1 MRFELRQ
8 GNAGWSVAQVGW
20 VLISGDNCDVMNESE
35 IAQARQPRRRGRASY
50 RQDLKAIDRAV
61 GGRVRQRRIMMGL
74 SQTALADSVG
84 LTFQQVQKY
93 ESGANRISASRLYEF
108 GDVLSVPISYFF
120 DDMEE
125 PEAGSPQ
132 GIAIGLAEG
141 ADQFNHD
148 PMAKR
153 ETLELVRSYYK
164 ITDAKVRK
172 RVFELVKALGKS
184 GRDD

>member
-120 DDMEE
+120 DGLSEDEGDPVPVDK
-125 PEAGSPQ
+125 PEADALLQDFRS
-132 GIAIGLAEG
+132 LV
-141 ADQFNHD
+141 N
-148 PMAKR
+148 KR
-153 ETLELVRSYYK
+153 ETLEFIRAYYK
-164 ITDAKVRK
+164 IDDPALRK
-172 RVFELVKALGKS
+172 QLIALVKRAAG
-184 GRDD
+184 DD